1 MARALA
7 GDFAPRAHTSLL
19 AKDTTLALEL
29 APRAQARPPLGA
41 VAQALFAKA
50 CAEGLESLDDSSLL
64 TLMRRLFDDKP
75 GA

>member
-1 MARALA
+1 
-7 GDFAPRAHTSLL
+7 
-19 AKDTTLALEL
+19 LALEL
-29 APRAQARPPLGA
+29 ALRAQTRPPLGA

-50 CAEGLESLDDSSLL
+50 CAAGLDSLDDSSLL